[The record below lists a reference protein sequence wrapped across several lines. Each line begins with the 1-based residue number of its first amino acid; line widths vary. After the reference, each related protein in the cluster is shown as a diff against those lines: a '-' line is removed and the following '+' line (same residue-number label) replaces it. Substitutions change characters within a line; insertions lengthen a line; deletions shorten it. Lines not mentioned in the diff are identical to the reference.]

1 MKHHIKLKE
10 DALQRLCCPICK
22 SKLKATNGRFSC
34 VSAQCR
40 ITFPV
45 VDGTPVLINEANS
58 LFSISD
64 FTHRR
69 DTYLTPRSKLTK
81 LAKKFIPTLS
91 RNLKARANFSQFI
104 ELLHKKSADP
114 QVLILGG
121 GVVGQGLKEILSLPS
136 IQFVES
142 DVSFGPRTVLIC
154 DIHDIPFEDET
165 FDGVITQATLEHVV
179 DPSRAV
185 EEIHRVLKKNGIV
198 YAETPFLQHVHGGRY
213 DFTRFTHLGHRRLFR
228 KFDEICSGAAMGSAM
243 SLAWAY
249 EAFWLSLVQSRLA
262 RAVVKG
268 LVRLTVWWIKY
279 LDYYLINKPGT
290 LDAACLYYFMG
301 AKSDKI
307 ISDREII
314 KEYKGAFK

>member
-10 DALQRLCCPICK
+10 DTLQRLCCPVCR
-22 SKLKATNGRFSC
+22 SKLRVTNSHFSC
-34 VSAQCR
+34 VSLYCHT
-40 ITFPV
+40 TFPI
-45 VDGTPVLINEANS
+45 VDGIPVLINEANS
-58 LFSISD
+58 LFSVSD

-69 DTYLTPRSKLTK
+69 DTYLTPRSKLTQ

-91 RNLKARANFSQFI
+91 RNLKARANLSRFV
-104 ELLHKKSADP
+104 ELLHKKSANP

-121 GVVGQGLKEILSLPS
+121 SVVGQGLKQILSLPF
-136 IQFVES
+136 IQFIES

-179 DPSRAV
+179 DPFRAV
-185 EEIHRVLKKNGIV
+185 EEIHRVLKKDGIV
-198 YAETPFLQHVHGGRY
+198 YAETPLLQHVHVGRY

-228 KFDEICSGAAMGSAM
+228 KFDEIHSGAAMGSAM

-249 EAFWLSLVQSRLA
+249 EAFWLSFVQSRLA

-268 LVRLTVWWIKY
+268 LVRLTIWWVKY
-279 LDYYLINKPGT
+279 LDYCLIDKPGT

-301 AKSDKI
+301 TKSDKI
-307 ISDREII
+307 ISDREVI